1 MKKRISCL
9 ALALCL
15 LLQTVV
21 AIIPAAAVETTME
34 KAIALHELNLFA
46 GTDQGFEL
54 DRAPKRT
61 EGLVMFVRMMGA
73 EVDALYEDNSHPFT
87 DVPQWADPYVGYAW
101 AHGLTKGVSATSFG
115 SAQDMTVS
123 EYTTLLLRVLGYSDS
138 LGDFAWDA
146 ALEKAVEIQMFTAG
160 QADDLRRDQA
170 TRGRMV
176 YISWA
181 ALTQPFKGE
190 TVYTL
195 ARSLVEKGVFTKE
208 QAQYYGLWNESGK
221 PYLVDTLIRA
231 NIGSE
236 WHMTMD
242 GTDGLIYYDQS
253 KEAIYRIDLSKG
265 NRGEPELLLD
275 AANAKLALLA
285 GDQRV
290 DYKHLVVRQV
300 YADDVNQRLVVLGE
314 FVELDLD
321 ATDGWSSDQ
330 TPEYFSGYFT
340 IENGKY
346 ELLVPFGEMYDD
358 VYIFTV
364 HKNGRYF
371 IGDKGGKS
379 VCLLDAESMDI
390 VGQLKSYL
398 GSVSNL
404 TQIGNG
410 TYAIA
415 TGLEASGSVFEYF
428 GKYNYSTNIWDIITR
443 VPSNATVCSRNG
455 LFYLWNN
462 DSKIT
467 AMRPDGMTKVILDLN
482 EDLEIVDAQA
492 LYGSQ
497 PFLVTTDERFVF
509 YDADTNTIRLIY
521 KNPDA

>member
-1 MKKRISCL
+1 MKRRISRF

-15 LLQTVV
+15 LLQFTAAVM
-21 AIIPAAAVETTME
+21 PAAAVETTME
-34 KAIALHELNLFA
+34 KAIALHDLNLFA

-73 EVDALYEDNSHPFT
+73 EADALVEDNSHPFT

-138 LGDFAWDA
+138 VGDFTWDA

-242 GTDGLIYYDQS
+242 GTDGLIYYDQG
-253 KEAIYRIDLSKG
+253 KKAIYRIDLSEG
-265 NRGEPELLLD
+265 GRREPELLLD
-275 AANAKLALLA
+275 TANASFSTKIGGLPAA
-285 GDQRV
+285 
-290 DYKHLVVRQV
+290 YKHLEVKQV
-300 YADDVNQRLVVLGE
+300 YADDVNQRLVVVGYFTE
-314 FVELDLD
+314 FDLD
-321 ATDGWSSDQ
+321 ATDGWGNNSA
-330 TPEYFSGYFT
+330 PIHYSGYF
-340 IENGKY
+340 IVKNGKCQ
-346 ELLVPFGEMYDD
+346 LLASFIDEYSNN
-358 VYIFTV
+358 YIFEV
-364 HKNGRYF
+364 QNDGRY
-371 IGDKGGKS
+371 IAGDERGQS
-379 VCLLDAESMDI
+379 LNLLDLEAIKETSFPGRVKI
-390 VGQLKSYL
+390 IS
-398 GSVSNL
+398 
-404 TQIGNG
+404 QIGNDIYAVSWYG
-410 TYAIA
+410 T
-415 TGLEASGSVFEYF
+415 FC
-428 GKYNYSTNIWDIITR
+428 KYNYSTQDWDTIA
-443 VPSNATVCSRNG
+443 SASYSATEYSRNG
-455 LFYLWNN
+455 LFYLWG
-462 DSKIT
+462 DDRKIT
-467 AMRPDGMTKVILDLN
+467 AIRPDGMTKVVLDLDT
-482 EDLEIVDAQA
+482 DLEITDAQG
-492 LYGSQ
+492 LSKSQ
-497 PFLVTTDERFVF
+497 VLLVTADESFAF
-509 YDADTNTIRLIY
+509 YDSNANAIRLIY

>member
-1 MKKRISCL
+1 MKKRTLSFVLVCCL
-9 ALALCL
+9 ILQAIAL
-15 LLQTVV
+15 V
-21 AIIPAAAVETTME
+21 IPAAAMETTME
-34 KAIALHELNLFA
+34 KAIALHDLNLFA

-61 EGLVMFVRMMGA
+61 EGFVMFVRMMGA
-73 EVDALYEDNSHPFT
+73 ETDALAEDNPHPFT
-87 DVPQWADPYVGYAW
+87 DVPKWADPYVGYAW

-138 LGDFAWDA
+138 LGDFTWDA
-146 ALEKAVEIQMFTAG
+146 ALEKAVEIQMFTVG
-160 QADDLRRDQA
+160 QANDLRRDQA

-195 ARSLVEKGVFTKE
+195 ARSLVEKGVFTKD

-236 WHMTMD
+236 WHITMD

-265 NRGEPELLLD
+265 SRGEPELLLD
-275 AANAKLALLA
+275 TANAKLALLVD
-285 GDQRV
+285 DQRI

-330 TPEYFSGYFT
+330 MPDYFSGYFT
-340 IENGKY
+340 VEDGKCD
-346 ELLVPFGEMYDD
+346 LLTPFGEMYSNI
-358 VYIFTV
+358 YIFTA
-364 HKNGRYF
+364 HGNGKYF
-371 IGDKGGKS
+371 VGDKEGGS
-379 VCLLDAESMDI
+379 FYLLDAESMDMI
-390 VGQLKSYL
+390 KYSNQL
-398 GSVSNL
+398 GSVHNV
-404 TQIGNG
+404 TQIGNSI
-410 TYAIA
+410 YAIA
-415 TGLEASGSVFEYF
+415 TGMESSGNSFEYF
-428 GKYNYSTNIWDIITR
+428 GKYNYSTHYWDIIAHL
-443 VPSNATVCSRNG
+443 SNNYAVCSRNG
-455 LFYLWNN
+455 LFYFWGY
-462 DSKIT
+462 DQKIT
-467 AMRPDGMTKVILDLN
+467 AIRPDGMKKVILDLYADI
-482 EDLEIVDAQA
+482 EVIDAQ
-492 LYGSQ
+492 GMSESQ
-497 PFLVTTDERFVF
+497 ILLATTDETFVF
-509 YDADTNTIRLIY
+509 YDTTANAIRLIY
-521 KNPDA
+521 KNLDA